1 MLVALLDENNRVLS
15 LGIIQGIDFN
25 SGALKII
32 SKPEIAKATRII
44 QFGSYRMDGNQ
55 TFLPNFS
62 SKLFF
67 KKEKFD
73 QKK

>member
-1 MLVALLDENNRVLS
+1 LACLRRSRGRQAQAGVS
-15 LGIIQGIDFN
+15 LFTFHVSFFTFYFSIKYNIFEQ
-25 SGALKII
+25 
-32 SKPEIAKATRII
+32 KAMFICAA
-44 QFGSYRMDGNQ
+44 
-55 TFLPNFS
+55 NFS

>member
-1 MLVALLDENNRVLS
+1 MMELFHSNYFFLS
-15 LGIIQGIDFN
+15 
-25 SGALKII
+25 
-32 SKPEIAKATRII
+32 T
-44 QFGSYRMDGNQ
+44 
-55 TFLPNFS
+55 FS